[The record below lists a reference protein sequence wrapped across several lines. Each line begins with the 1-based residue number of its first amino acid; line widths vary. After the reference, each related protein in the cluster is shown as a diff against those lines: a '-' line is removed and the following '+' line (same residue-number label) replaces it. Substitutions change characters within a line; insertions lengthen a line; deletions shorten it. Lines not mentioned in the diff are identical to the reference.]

1 MGFAMS
7 EAPEETPCSTL
18 SQNPC
23 GWDVI
28 NVTIITII
36 TITISFITIVLTI
49 TITFIVIFI
58 TIINET
64 PASGWTPL
72 PQVGRTLP
80 GMLAVG
86 RLPEPSRSA
95 PRGHST
101 GVSAPVSSPQSEIL
115 REGDQPSSGAQ
126 DRAAVRGD
134 PSPGSIALK
143 MSFLEENTGVEMD
156 SAGRERAEPPCSS
169 EAPAGGP
176 LEPGPS
182 VTSFSPTHAEMVTT
196 IPEKFSMYDQ
206 DQKVVVLD
214 CGTLTAVPN
223 KHYILPETFS
233 VLASRLCSAY
243 EEKGSPVL
251 LAVSNG
257 ELCLCC
263 EEDNSKSYPSLQL
276 KKQSLEYVAAQEEAQ
291 RLPFTFYRAVV
302 GSRNTL
308 ESAAHT
314 GWFLCTSFN
323 AGEPVEMTDSLGGN
337 KYTEFSFEH
346 VGKAAV
352 SPSKAFPPSVMK

>member
-1 MGFAMS
+1 
-7 EAPEETPCSTL
+7 
-18 SQNPC
+18 
-23 GWDVI
+23 
-28 NVTIITII
+28 
-36 TITISFITIVLTI
+36 
-49 TITFIVIFI
+49 
-58 TIINET
+58 
-64 PASGWTPL
+64 
-72 PQVGRTLP
+72 
-80 GMLAVG
+80 
-86 RLPEPSRSA
+86 
-95 PRGHST
+95 
-101 GVSAPVSSPQSEIL
+101 
-115 REGDQPSSGAQ
+115 
-126 DRAAVRGD
+126 
-134 PSPGSIALK
+134 

-156 SAGRERAEPPCSS
+156 SAGHERAEPQRSS
-169 EAPAGGP
+169 EAPAGGA

-182 VTSFSPTHAEMVTT
+182 VTSFSPAHAEMVTT
-196 IPEKFSMYDQ
+196 IPEKFSVYDQ

-214 CGTLTAVPN
+214 CGTLMAVPN

-291 RLPFTFYRAVV
+291 RLPFTFYRAMV

-314 GWFLCTSFN
+314 GWFLSTSFN